1 MHINLKGPGMTTK
14 RLRFAALAL
23 LVVLASLAVAA
34 CGSDDSSSSSSSG
47 GSDTTKSVPVG
58 KQGGSV
64 TALSAG
70 DVDYMDPGQQYYT
83 FGYQVGYSVNRP
95 LYYFSPE
102 DSSKQIP
109 DTAEADPTIAAD
121 GKTMTIKLK
130 KGVKFSPPVNRA
142 IKCDDIKYAF
152 ERAFSENVPN
162 AYATQYFG
170 DIVGAPS
177 KPTKGIQDISGITC
191 PDDQTIKFALKTPT
205 AGAVYA
211 ALVMPITMP
220 VPREYASKFDKTN
233 PSTYDK
239 NVVFTGPYMV
249 KNNSEGK
256 LTGWEPGKQIE
267 AIRNPNWDKS
277 TDFRPAYLNSWR
289 IAEGNTDAA
298 IASRR
303 ILQGSQLVQGDGA
316 PPAEVLKQA
325 ATSYKSQL
333 IFSPSGG
340 TRYIALNTTRPPFNN
355 PNIRKAVVA
364 GMDRNALRL
373 ARGGAIIGPLAWSY
387 LPPDFPGGKQSGGLK
402 PPADIDFEQNEQG
415 DPALAASYMKKAGF
429 ANGKYSGK
437 AIFMPATNA
446 DPGKKMAEVAQA
458 QLEKLGFKVNV
469 RFLPQNTLY
478 TKYCNS
484 GKSNYDVCPNV
495 GFFKDFLDGASLI
508 KPTFYGP
515 AIIPQ
520 NNTNWPLLD
529 DANVNKLIE
538 TASATKPGEER
549 DQAWADA
556 NLAITRLAVAVP
568 VIWDNTPIIGSKDV
582 NLVSDDYANSPFMAF
597 LSKK

>member
-1 MHINLKGPGMTTK
+1 MSTK

-34 CGSDDSSSSSSSG
+34 CGSDNSSSSSSSAG
-47 GSDTTKSVPVG
+47 TSTTKAVPVG
-58 KQGGSV
+58 QQGGSV

-95 LYYFSPE
+95 LYYFSPK

-109 DTAEADPTIAAD
+109 DTADGDPTIAAD
-121 GKTMTIKLK
+121 GKSMEIKLK
-130 KGVKFSPPVNRA
+130 SGIKFSPPVNRA

-191 PDDQTIKFALKTPT
+191 PDDQTIKIALKTPT

-249 KNNSEGK
+249 KNNSAGH

-267 AIRNPNWDKS
+267 VIRNPNWDKS
-277 TDFRPAYLNSWR
+277 TDFRPAYLNTWR

-316 PPAEVLKQA
+316 PPAEVLKVA
-325 ATSYKSQL
+325 ATQYKSQL

-520 NNTNWPLLD
+520 NNTNWPLLND
-529 DANVNKLIE
+529 PSINKLID
-538 TASATKPGEER
+538 TASATKPGEAR

-556 NLAITRLAVAVP
+556 NIAIVKTAAAVP
-568 VIWDNTPIIGSKDV
+568 IVWDNQPIVASKDV
-582 NLVSDDYANSPFMAF
+582 NLVADDYSNSPFMAF
-597 LSKK
+597 LSVK

>member
-1 MHINLKGPGMTTK
+1 MSTK
-14 RLRFAALAL
+14 RLRFALVAV
-23 LVVLASLAVAA
+23 LVVFASLAVAA
-34 CGSDDSSSSSSSG
+34 CGSDSKDSGSSSG
-47 GSDTTKSVPVG
+47 STTKSVPTG
-58 KQGGSV
+58 QKGGSV

-70 DVDYMDPGQQYYT
+70 DVDYMDPGQMYYT

-109 DTAEADPTIAAD
+109 DIADGEPTIAAD
-121 GKTMTIKLK
+121 GKSMEIKIK
-130 KGVKFSPPVNRA
+130 EGVKYAPPVNRA
-142 IKCDDIKYAF
+142 VICDDIKYAF

-177 KPTKGIQDISGITC
+177 KPTKGVQDISGITC
-191 PDDQTIKFALKTPT
+191 PDDQTIKFELKTPT
-205 AGAVYA
+205 AGAAYA

-220 VPREYASKFDKTN
+220 VPRDYASKFDESN
-233 PSTYDK
+233 PSKYDK
-239 NVVFTGPYMV
+239 NVAFTGPYQV
-249 KNNSEGK
+249 KNNSKGE
-256 LTGWEPGKQIE
+256 LTGWEPGKQISVV
-267 AIRNPNWDKS
+267 RNPNWDAK
-277 TDFRPAYLNSWR
+277 TDFRPAYLDSWK

-298 IASRR
+298 VASKR
-303 ILQGSQLVQGDGA
+303 ILQGSNLVQGDGA

-325 ATSYKSQL
+325 VQQYKSQL
-333 IFSPSGG
+333 IFSPAGG
-340 TRYIALNTTRPPFNN
+340 TRYIALNTQRPPFDNEN
-355 PNIRKAVVA
+355 VRKAVVA

-373 ARGGAIIGPLAWSY
+373 ARGGAIIGPIAWSY

-402 PPADIDFEQNEQG
+402 PPADIDFLQQDQG
-415 DPALAASYMKKAGF
+415 DLALAQEYLKKAGF
-429 ANGKYSGK
+429 ADGKYKGDP
-437 AIFMPATNA
+437 IFMPATNA

-458 QLEKLGFKVNV
+458 QLEKLGFEVNV
-469 RFLPQNTLY
+469 RYLPQNTLY

-538 TASATKPGEER
+538 TASGTKPGEAR
-549 DQAWADA
+549 DQAWADS
-556 NLAITRLAVAVP
+556 NLAIVKTAAAVP
-568 VIWDNTPIIGSKDV
+568 VVWDNQPIIASKDV
-582 NLVSDDYANSPFMAF
+582 NLVADDYANSPFMAF
-597 LSKK
+597 LSQK

>member
-1 MHINLKGPGMTTK
+1 MSTK

-34 CGSDDSSSSSSSG
+34 CGSDNSSSSSSSAG
-47 GSDTTKSVPVG
+47 TSTTKAVPVG
-58 KQGGSV
+58 QQGGSV

-95 LYYFSPE
+95 LYYFSPK

-109 DTAEADPTIAAD
+109 DTADGDPTIAAD
-121 GKTMTIKLK
+121 GKSMTIKLK
-130 KGVKFSPPVNRA
+130 SGIKFSPPVNRA

-191 PDDQTIKFALKTPT
+191 PDDQTIKIALKTPT

-249 KNNSEGK
+249 KNNSAGH

-267 AIRNPNWDKS
+267 VIRNPNWDKS
-277 TDFRPAYLNSWR
+277 TDFRPAYLNTWR
-289 IAEGNTDAA
+289 VAEGNTDAA

-316 PPAEVLKQA
+316 PPAEVLKVA
-325 ATSYKSQL
+325 ATQYKSQL

-520 NNTNWPLLD
+520 NNTNWPLLND
-529 DANVNKLIE
+529 PSINKLID
-538 TASATKPGEER
+538 TASATKPGEAR

-556 NLAITRLAVAVP
+556 NIAIVKTAAAVP
-568 VIWDNTPIIGSKDV
+568 IVWDNQPIVASKDV
-582 NLVSDDYANSPFMAF
+582 NLVADDYSNSPFMAF
-597 LSKK
+597 LSVK

>member
-1 MHINLKGPGMTTK
+1 MSTK
-14 RLRFAALAL
+14 RLRFAAVAL

-34 CGSDDSSSSSSSG
+34 CGSNNNSSSSSSSG
-47 GSDTTKSVPVG
+47 SSTTKSVPVG
-58 KQGGSV
+58 KQGGTV

-95 LYYFSPE
+95 LYYFSPK

-109 DTAEADPTIAAD
+109 DTADGDPTIAAD
-121 GKTMTIKLK
+121 GKSMTIKLK
-130 KGVKFSPPVNRA
+130 SGIKFSPPVNRA

-211 ALVMPITMP
+211 ALVMPISMP

-249 KNNSEGK
+249 KNNSAGH

-267 AIRNPNWDKS
+267 VIRNPNWDKS
-277 TDFRPAYLNSWR
+277 TDFRPAYLNSWK
-289 IAEGNTDAA
+289 IAEGNTDAS
-298 IASRR
+298 IAGRR

-325 ATSYKSQL
+325 VQSYKSQL
-333 IFSPSGG
+333 IFSPGGG
-340 TRYIALNTTRPPFNN
+340 TRYVALNTTRPPFNN
-355 PNIRKAVVA
+355 INVRKAVIAVT
-364 GMDRNALRL
+364 DRNALRL
-373 ARGGAIIGPLAWSY
+373 ARGGAVIGPIAWGY

-402 PPADIDFEQNEQG
+402 PPAGDDFLQSETGNL
-415 DPALAASYMKKAGF
+415 ALAESYMKKAGYPS
-429 ANGKYSGK
+429 GKYTGK

-446 DPGKKMAEVAQA
+446 DPGKKMAEVMQA
-458 QLEKLGFKVNV
+458 QFEKLGFKVNA

-484 GKSNYDVCPNV
+484 GQSNYDTCPNV

-529 DANVNKLIE
+529 NPTVNKLID
-538 TASATKPGEER
+538 TASTTQPGEAR
-549 DQAWADA
+549 DQAWANA
-556 NLAITRLAVAVP
+556 NLEIVKQAVAVP
-568 VIWDNTPIIGSKDV
+568 VVWDNTPVIASKDV
-582 NLVSDDYANSPFMAF
+582 NLVVDDYANSPFMSF
-597 LSKK
+597 LSVK

>member
-1 MHINLKGPGMTTK
+1 MSTT
-14 RLRFAALAL
+14 RLRFAVVAV

-34 CGSDDSSSSSSSG
+34 CGSSDNSSSTG
-47 GSDTTKSVPVG
+47 GSATTKKVPTG
-58 KQGGSV
+58 QKGGSV
-64 TALSAG
+64 TALASG

-109 DTAEADPTIAAD
+109 DLATAAPDIASN
-121 GKTMTIKLK
+121 GKSLTIKIK
-130 KGVKFSPPVNRA
+130 PNVKYAPPVDRA
-142 IKCDDIKYAF
+142 VKCDDFKYAF

-191 PDDQTIKFALKTPT
+191 PSDTEIKFALTQPT
-205 AGAVYA
+205 AGVVYA
-211 ALVMPITMP
+211 AMVMPITMP
-220 VPREYASKFDKTN
+220 VPREYASQFDKTN

-239 NVVFTGPYMV
+239 HVAFTGPYQV
-249 KNNSEGK
+249 KNDSSGK
-256 LTGWEPGKQIE
+256 LTGWEPGKQISVV
-267 AIRNPNWDKS
+267 RNPNWDAS
-277 TDFRPAYLNSWR
+277 TDFRPAYLDSWK
-289 IAEGNTDAA
+289 IAEGNTDQSVAG
-298 IASRR
+298 RR
-303 ILQGSQLVQGDGA
+303 ILQGQSLVQGDGP
-316 PPAEVLKQA
+316 PPADILKQA
-325 ATSYKSQL
+325 VQNYKSQL

-340 TRYIALNTTRPPFNN
+340 TRYIAMNTQRPPFNN
-355 PNIRKAVVA
+355 INIRKAVVA

-373 ARGGAIIGPLAWSY
+373 ARGGAIIGPIAWSY
-387 LPPDFPGGKQSGGLK
+387 LPPDFPGGKQSGGLR
-402 PPADIDFEQNEQG
+402 PPADIDFLQKDQG
-415 DPALAASYMKKAGF
+415 DPALAAQYLKKAGF
-429 ANGKYSGK
+429 ANGKYSGP

-484 GKSNYDVCPNV
+484 GQSNYDVCPNV

-529 DANVNKLIE
+529 DTNVNNLIN
-538 TASATKPGEER
+538 TANTKPPGEAR

-556 NLAITRLAVAVP
+556 NLAITKLAVATP
-568 VIWDNTPIIGSKDV
+568 VVWDLQPIIGSKNV
-582 NLVSDDYANSPFMAF
+582 NLVADDYSNSPFMAY
-597 LSKK
+597 LSLK

>member
-1 MHINLKGPGMTTK
+1 MK
-14 RLRFAALAL
+14 RLRFAFVAV

-34 CGSDDSSSSSSSG
+34 CGSDDKDSSSSG
-47 GSDTTKSVPVG
+47 DSTTKSVPTG
-58 KQGGSV
+58 QKGGTV
-64 TALSAG
+64 TALAAG
-70 DVDYMDPGQQYYT
+70 DVDYMDPGQTYYT
-83 FGYQVGYSVNRP
+83 FGYQVAYSVNRA

-109 DTAEADPTIAAD
+109 DTADGEPEIAED
-121 GKTMTIKLK
+121 GKSMTIKLQE
-130 KGVKFSPPVNRA
+130 GIKFSPPVNRA

-177 KPTKGIQDISGITC
+177 KPTKGIKDISGITC
-191 PDDQTIKFALKTPT
+191 PDDQTIAFALKTPT
-205 AGAVYA
+205 AGALYA
-211 ALVMPITMP
+211 ALVMPITIP
-220 VPREYASKFDKTN
+220 VPREYASKFDESN
-233 PSTYDK
+233 PSKYDK
-239 NVVFTGPYMV
+239 NVVFTGPYQV
-249 KNNSEGK
+249 KNNSKGE
-256 LTGWEPGKQIE
+256 LTGWEPGKQIS
-267 AIRNPNWDKS
+267 AVRNPNWDAK
-277 TDFRPAYLNSWR
+277 TDFRPAYLDSWK
-289 IAEGNTDAA
+289 IAQGNTDAA
-298 IASRR
+298 VASKR

-325 ATSYKSQL
+325 VQQYKSQL
-333 IFSPSGG
+333 IFSPAGG
-340 TRYIALNTTRPPFNN
+340 TRYIAMNTQRPPFDDANV
-355 PNIRKAVVA
+355 RKAVIA
-364 GMDRNALRL
+364 ATDRNALRL
-373 ARGGAIIGPLAWSY
+373 ARGGAVIGPIAWSY

-402 PPADIDFEQNEQG
+402 PPADIDFLQKDQG
-415 DPALAASYMKKAGF
+415 DLALAQEYLKKAGF
-429 ANGKYSGK
+429 ADGKYKGDP
-437 AIFMPATNA
+437 IFMPATNA
-446 DPGKKMAEVAQA
+446 DPGKKMAEVMQA
-458 QLEKLGFKVNV
+458 QLEKLGFEVNA

-484 GKSNYDVCPNV
+484 GESNYDICPNV

-556 NLAITRLAVAVP
+556 NLAIAKLGVAVP
-568 VIWDNTPIIGSKDV
+568 VVWDNQPIIASKDV
-582 NLVSDDYANSPFMAF
+582 NLVADDYSNSPFMAF
-597 LSKK
+597 LSIKQ

>member
-1 MHINLKGPGMTTK
+1 MSTK
-14 RLRFAALAL
+14 RLRFALVAV
-23 LVVLASLAVAA
+23 LVVFASLAVAA
-34 CGSDDSSSSSSSG
+34 CGSDSKDSGSSSG
-47 GSDTTKSVPVG
+47 STTKSVPTG
-58 KQGGSV
+58 QKGGSV

-70 DVDYMDPGQQYYT
+70 DVDYMDPGQMYYT

-109 DTAEADPTIAAD
+109 DIADGEPTIAAD
-121 GKTMTIKLK
+121 GKSMEIKIK
-130 KGVKFSPPVNRA
+130 EGVKYAPPVNRA
-142 IKCDDIKYAF
+142 VICDDIKYAF

-177 KPTKGIQDISGITC
+177 KPTKGVQDISGITC
-191 PDDQTIKFALKTPT
+191 PDDQTIKFELKTPT
-205 AGAVYA
+205 AGAAYA

-220 VPREYASKFDKTN
+220 VPRDYASKFDESN
-233 PSTYDK
+233 PSKYDK
-239 NVVFTGPYMV
+239 NVAFTGPYQV
-249 KNNSEGK
+249 KNNSKGE
-256 LTGWEPGKQIE
+256 LTGWEPGKQISVV
-267 AIRNPNWDKS
+267 RNPNWDAK
-277 TDFRPAYLNSWR
+277 TDFRPAYLDSWK

-298 IASRR
+298 VASKR
-303 ILQGSQLVQGDGA
+303 ILQGSNLVQGDGA

-325 ATSYKSQL
+325 VQQYKSQL
-333 IFSPSGG
+333 IFSPAGG
-340 TRYIALNTTRPPFNN
+340 TRYIALNTQRPPFDNEN
-355 PNIRKAVVA
+355 VRKAVVA

-373 ARGGAIIGPLAWSY
+373 ARGGAIIGPIAWSY

-402 PPADIDFEQNEQG
+402 PPADIDFLQQDQG
-415 DPALAASYMKKAGF
+415 DLALAQEYLKKAGF
-429 ANGKYSGK
+429 ADGKYKGDP
-437 AIFMPATNA
+437 IFMPATNA

-458 QLEKLGFKVNV
+458 QLEKLGFEVNV

-538 TASATKPGEER
+538 TASGTKPGEAR
-549 DQAWADA
+549 DQAWADS
-556 NLAITRLAVAVP
+556 NLAIVKTAAAVP
-568 VIWDNTPIIGSKDV
+568 VVWDNQPIIASKDV
-582 NLVSDDYANSPFMAF
+582 NLVADDYANSPFMAF
-597 LSKK
+597 LSQK

>member
-1 MHINLKGPGMTTK
+1 MSTK
-14 RLRFAALAL
+14 RLRFAFVAVLI
-23 LVVLASLAVAA
+23 VLASLVVAA
-34 CGSDDSSSSSSSG
+34 CGSDDDKASTSG
-47 GSDTTKSVPVG
+47 DSTTKSVPTG
-58 KQGGSV
+58 QKGGSV
-64 TALSAG
+64 TALAAG
-70 DVDYMDPGQQYYT
+70 DVDYMDPGQTYYT
-83 FGYQVGYSVNRP
+83 FGYQVAYSVNRA

-109 DTAEADPTIAAD
+109 DIAAGEPEIAED
-121 GKTMTIKLK
+121 GKSMTIKLQE
-130 KGVKFSPPVNRA
+130 GIKFSPPVSRA
-142 IKCDDIKYAF
+142 VKCDDIKYAF
-152 ERAFSENVPN
+152 ERGFSENVPN

-177 KPTKGIQDISGITC
+177 TPTKGIKDISGITC
-191 PDDQTIKFALKTPT
+191 PDDQTITFALKTPT
-205 AGAVYA
+205 AGALYA
-211 ALVMPITMP
+211 ALVMPITIP
-220 VPREYASKFDKTN
+220 VPREYASKFDESN
-233 PSTYDK
+233 PSKYDK
-239 NVVFTGPYMV
+239 NVVFTGPYQV

-256 LTGWEPGKQIE
+256 LTGWEPGKQIDV
-267 AIRNPNWDKS
+267 IRNPNWDEK
-277 TDFRPAYLNSWR
+277 TDFRPAYLDSWKVT
-289 IAEGNTDAA
+289 EGNTDASVA
-298 IASRR
+298 NKR
-303 ILQGSQLVQGDGA
+303 ILQGEGLVTGDGP
-316 PPAEVLKQA
+316 PPADVLKQA
-325 ATSYKSQL
+325 ATRYKSQL

-340 TRYIALNTTRPPFNN
+340 TRYVAMNTTRPPFDDINV
-355 PNIRKAVVA
+355 RKAVIA
-364 GMDRNALRL
+364 ATDRNALRL
-373 ARGGAIIGPLAWSY
+373 ARGGAINGPIAWSY
-387 LPPDFPGGKQSGGLK
+387 LPPDFPGGEQSGGLK
-402 PPADIDFEQNEQG
+402 PPADIDFLQAEQG
-415 DPALAASYMKKAGF
+415 DLALAQEYLKKAGF
-429 ANGKYSGK
+429 KDGKYKGD
-437 AIFMPATNA
+437 AIFMPATNS
-446 DPGKKMAEVAQA
+446 DPGKKMSEVMQA
-458 QLEKLGFKVNV
+458 QLEKLGFEVNA

>member
-1 MHINLKGPGMTTK
+1 MSMK
-14 RLRFAALAL
+14 RLRFAFVAM

-34 CGSDDSSSSSSSG
+34 CGSDDKDSSSSG
-47 GSDTTKSVPVG
+47 DATTKSIPTG
-58 KQGGSV
+58 QKGGTV
-64 TALSAG
+64 TALAAG
-70 DVDYMDPGQQYYT
+70 DVDYMDPGQTYYT
-83 FGYQVGYSVNRP
+83 FGYQVAYSVNRA

-109 DTAEADPTIAAD
+109 DIAD
-121 GKTMTIKLK
+121 GEPEIAEDGKSMTIKLQE
-130 KGVKFSPPVNRA
+130 GVKFSPPVNRA
-142 IKCDDIKYAF
+142 VKCDDIKYAF

-177 KPTKGIQDISGITC
+177 KPTKGVKDISGITC
-191 PDDQTIKFALKTPT
+191 PDDQTIAFALKTPT
-205 AGAVYA
+205 AGALYA
-211 ALVMPITMP
+211 ALVMPITIP
-220 VPREYASKFDKTN
+220 VPREYASPFDESN
-233 PSTYDK
+233 PSKYDK
-239 NVVFTGPYMV
+239 NVVFTGPYQV
-249 KNNSEGK
+249 KNNSKGE
-256 LTGWEPGKQIE
+256 LTGWEPGKQIS
-267 AIRNPNWDKS
+267 AVRNPNWDAD
-277 TDFRPAYLNSWR
+277 TDFRPAYLDSWK
-289 IAEGNTDAA
+289 IAEGNTDASV
-298 IASRR
+298 ASKR

-325 ATSYKSQL
+325 VQQYKSQL
-333 IFSPSGG
+333 IFSPAGG
-340 TRYIALNTTRPPFNN
+340 TRYIAMNTKRPPFDDVNV
-355 PNIRKAVVA
+355 RKAVIA
-364 GMDRNALRL
+364 ATDRNALRL
-373 ARGGAIIGPLAWSY
+373 ARGGAVIGPIAWSY
-387 LPPDFPGGKQSGGLK
+387 LPPDFPGGQQSGGLK
-402 PPADIDFEQNEQG
+402 PPADIDFLQKDQG
-415 DPALAASYMKKAGF
+415 DLALAQEYLKKAGF
-429 ANGKYSGK
+429 ADGKYKGDP
-437 AIFMPATNA
+437 IFMPATNA
-446 DPGKKMAEVAQA
+446 DPGKKMAEVMQA
-458 QLEKLGFKVNV
+458 QLEKLGFEVNA

-556 NLAITRLAVAVP
+556 NLAIAKLGVAVP
-568 VIWDNTPIIGSKDV
+568 VVWDNQPIIASKDV
-582 NLVSDDYANSPFMAF
+582 NLVADDYSNSPFMAY
-597 LSKK
+597 LSIKQ

>member
-1 MHINLKGPGMTTK
+1 MSMK
-14 RLRFAALAL
+14 RLRFAFVAV

-34 CGSDDSSSSSSSG
+34 CGSDDKDSSSSG
-47 GSDTTKSVPVG
+47 DSTTKSVPTG
-58 KQGGSV
+58 QKGGTV

-83 FGYQVGYSVNRP
+83 FGYQVGYSVNRA

-109 DTAEADPTIAAD
+109 DIAD
-121 GKTMTIKLK
+121 GEPEIAEDGKSMSIKLQE
-130 KGVKFSPPVNRA
+130 GVKFSPPVNRA
-142 IKCDDIKYAF
+142 VKCDDIKYAF

-177 KPTKGIQDISGITC
+177 KPTKGIKDISGITC
-191 PDDQTIKFALKTPT
+191 PDDQTIDFALKTPT

-211 ALVMPITMP
+211 GLVMPITMP
-220 VPREYASKFDKTN
+220 VPREYASKFDESN
-233 PSTYDK
+233 PSKYDK
-239 NVVFTGPYMV
+239 NVVFTGPYQV
-249 KNNSEGK
+249 KNNSKGQ
-256 LTGWEPGKQIE
+256 LTGWEPGKQISVV
-267 AIRNPNWDKS
+267 RNPNWDAK
-277 TDFRPAYLNSWR
+277 TDFRPAYLDSWK

-298 IASRR
+298 VASKR

-325 ATSYKSQL
+325 VQQYKSQL

-340 TRYIALNTTRPPFNN
+340 TRYIAMNTQRPPFDNEN
-355 PNIRKAVVA
+355 VRKAVVA
-364 GMDRNALRL
+364 ATDRNALRL
-373 ARGGAIIGPLAWSY
+373 ARGGAVIGPIAWSY

-402 PPADIDFEQNEQG
+402 PPADIDFLQKDQG
-415 DPALAASYMKKAGF
+415 DLALAQEYLKKAGF
-429 ANGKYSGK
+429 ADGKYKGDP
-437 AIFMPATNA
+437 IFMPSTNA
-446 DPGKKMAEVAQA
+446 DPGKKMAEVMQA
-458 QLEKLGFKVNV
+458 QLEKLGFEVNA

-484 GKSNYDVCPNV
+484 GESNYDVCPNV

-529 DANVNKLIE
+529 DPNVNKLID
-538 TASATKPGEER
+538 TASSTKPGEER

-556 NLAITRLAVAVP
+556 NLAITKLAVAVP
-568 VIWDNTPIIGSKDV
+568 VVWDNQPIIASKDV
-582 NLVSDDYANSPFMAF
+582 NLVADDYANSPFMAF
-597 LSKK
+597 LSIK

>member
-1 MHINLKGPGMTTK
+1 MSIK
-14 RLRFAALAL
+14 RLRFAFVAG
-23 LVVLASLAVAA
+23 LVVLASVAVAA
-34 CGSDDSSSSSSSG
+34 CGGSDNKDSGSSG
-47 GSDTTKSVPVG
+47 STTKSVPTG
-58 KQGGSV
+58 QKGGTV

-70 DVDYMDPGQQYYT
+70 DVDYMDPGQMYYT

-109 DTAEADPTIAAD
+109 DVAD
-121 GKTMTIKLK
+121 GEPAIAEDSKSMTIKLK
-130 KGVKFSPPVNRA
+130 EGVKFSPPVDRA
-142 IKCDDIKYAF
+142 VICDDIKYAF
-152 ERAFSENVPN
+152 ERAFSQNVPN

-177 KPTKGIQDISGITC
+177 APTKGIKDISGITC

-205 AGAVYA
+205 AGALYA

-220 VPREYASKFDKTN
+220 VPRDYAEPFDKSN

-239 NVVFTGPYMV
+239 HVVFTGPYQV
-249 KNNSEGK
+249 KNNSKGE
-256 LTGWEPGKQIE
+256 LTGWEPGKQISVV
-267 AIRNPNWDKS
+267 RNPNWDAK
-277 TDFRPAYLNSWR
+277 TDFRPAYLDSWK

-298 IASRR
+298 VASKR
-303 ILQGSQLVQGDGA
+303 ILQGSNLVQGDGA

-325 ATSYKSQL
+325 VQQYKSQL

-340 TRYIALNTTRPPFNN
+340 TRYVAMNTTRPPFDNEN
-355 PNIRKAVVA
+355 VRKAVVA
-364 GMDRNALRL
+364 ATDRNALRL
-373 ARGGAIIGPLAWSY
+373 ARGGAIIGPIAWSY
-387 LPPDFPGGKQSGGLK
+387 LPPDFPGGQQSGGLK
-402 PPADIDFEQNEQG
+402 PPADIDYLQKDQG
-415 DPALAASYMKKAGF
+415 DLALAQEYLKKAGF
-429 ANGKYSGK
+429 ADGKYKGDP
-437 AIFMPATNA
+437 IFMPATNA

-458 QLEKLGFKVNV
+458 QLEKLGFEVNV
-469 RFLPQNTLY
+469 RYLPQNTLY

-538 TASATKPGEER
+538 TASGTKPGEAR
-549 DQAWADA
+549 DQAWADS
-556 NLAITRLAVAVP
+556 NLAIVKTAAAVP
-568 VIWDNTPIIGSKDV
+568 VVWDNQPIIGSKDV
-582 NLVSDDYANSPFMAF
+582 NLVADDYSNGPFMAY
-597 LSKK
+597 LSIK

>member
-1 MHINLKGPGMTTK
+1 MSMK
-14 RLRFAALAL
+14 RLRFAFVAV

-34 CGSDDSSSSSSSG
+34 CGSDDKDSSSSG
-47 GSDTTKSVPVG
+47 DSTTKSVPTG
-58 KQGGSV
+58 QKGGTV
-64 TALSAG
+64 TALAAG
-70 DVDYMDPGQQYYT
+70 DVDYMDPGQTYYT
-83 FGYQVGYSVNRP
+83 FGYQVAYSVNRA

-109 DTAEADPTIAAD
+109 DTADGEPEIAED
-121 GKTMTIKLK
+121 GKSMTIKLQE
-130 KGVKFSPPVNRA
+130 GIKFSPPVNRA

-177 KPTKGIQDISGITC
+177 KPTKGIKDISGITC
-191 PDDQTIKFALKTPT
+191 PDDQTIAFALKTPT
-205 AGAVYA
+205 AGALYA
-211 ALVMPITMP
+211 ALVMPITIP
-220 VPREYASKFDKTN
+220 VPREYASKFDESN
-233 PSTYDK
+233 PSKYDK
-239 NVVFTGPYMV
+239 NVVFTGPYQV
-249 KNNSEGK
+249 KNNSKGE
-256 LTGWEPGKQIE
+256 LTGWEPGKQIS
-267 AIRNPNWDKS
+267 AVRNPNWDAK
-277 TDFRPAYLNSWR
+277 TDFRPAYLDSWK
-289 IAEGNTDAA
+289 IAQGNTDAA
-298 IASRR
+298 VASKR

-325 ATSYKSQL
+325 VQQYKSQL
-333 IFSPSGG
+333 IFSPAGG
-340 TRYIALNTTRPPFNN
+340 TRYIAMNTQRPPFDDANV
-355 PNIRKAVVA
+355 RKAVIA
-364 GMDRNALRL
+364 ATDRNALRL
-373 ARGGAIIGPLAWSY
+373 ARGGAVIGPIAWSY

-402 PPADIDFEQNEQG
+402 PPADIDFLQKDQG
-415 DPALAASYMKKAGF
+415 DLALAQEYLKKAGF
-429 ANGKYSGK
+429 ADGKYKGDP
-437 AIFMPATNA
+437 IFMPATNA
-446 DPGKKMAEVAQA
+446 DPGKKMAEVMQA
-458 QLEKLGFKVNV
+458 QLEKLGFEVNA

-484 GKSNYDVCPNV
+484 GESNYDICPNV

-556 NLAITRLAVAVP
+556 NLAIAKLGVAVP
-568 VIWDNTPIIGSKDV
+568 VVWDNQPIIASKDV
-582 NLVSDDYANSPFMAF
+582 NLVADDYSNSPFMAF
-597 LSKK
+597 LSIKQ

>member
-1 MHINLKGPGMTTK
+1 MSTK
-14 RLRFAALAL
+14 RLRFAFVAV

-34 CGSDDSSSSSSSG
+34 CGSDDNSSSTSG
-47 GSDTTKSVPVG
+47 SATTKSVPTG
-58 KQGGSV
+58 QKGGAV
-64 TALSAG
+64 TSLSAG

-83 FGYQVGYSVNRP
+83 FGYQVGYSVNRA

-109 DTAEADPTIAAD
+109 DIAD
-121 GKTMTIKLK
+121 GEPEIAEDGKSMTIKLQD
-130 KGVKFSPPVNRA
+130 GVKFSPPVDRA
-142 IKCDDIKYAF
+142 VKCDDIKYAF

-191 PDDQTIKFALKTPT
+191 PDDQTIAFALKTPT
-205 AGAVYA
+205 AGALYA

-239 NVVFTGPYMV
+239 NVVFTGPYQV
-249 KNNSEGK
+249 KNNSAGK
-256 LTGWEPGKQIE
+256 LTGWEPGKQIQ
-267 AIRNPNWDKS
+267 AIRNPNWDAN
-277 TDFRPAYLNSWR
+277 TDFRPAYLDSWTV
-289 IAEGNTDAA
+289 AEGNTDAA
-298 IASRR
+298 VASNR
-303 ILQGSQLVQGDGA
+303 ILKGQSLVQGDGA
-316 PPAEVLKQA
+316 PPAQVLKVASTQF
-325 ATSYKSQL
+325 KSQL
-333 IFSPSGG
+333 VFSPAGG
-340 TRYIALNTTRPPFNN
+340 TRYIAMNTKRAPFDDENV
-355 PNIRKAVVA
+355 RKAVIA
-364 GMDRNALRL
+364 GTDRNALRL
-373 ARGGAIIGPLAWSY
+373 ARGGAIIGPIAWSY

-402 PPADIDFEQNEQG
+402 APAEFDFLQADQG
-415 DPALAASYMKKAGF
+415 DPALAAEYLKKAGF
-429 ANGKYSGK
+429 ANGKYKGDP
-437 AIFMPATNA
+437 IFMPATNA
-446 DPGKKMAEVAQA
+446 DPGKKMAEVMQA

-484 GKSNYDVCPNV
+484 GESNYDICPNV

-529 DANVNKLIE
+529 NPEVNTLID
-538 TASATKPGEER
+538 TASGTKPGEAR

-556 NLAITRLAVAVP
+556 NLAITKLGVAVP
-568 VIWDNTPIIGSKDV
+568 VVWDNQPIIASKNV
-582 NLVSDDYANSPFMAF
+582 NLVADDYSNSPFMAF
-597 LSKK
+597 LSLK

>member
-1 MHINLKGPGMTTK
+1 MSTK

-34 CGSDDSSSSSSSG
+34 CGSDNSSSSSSSAG
-47 GSDTTKSVPVG
+47 TSTTKAVPVG
-58 KQGGSV
+58 QQGGSV

-95 LYYFSPE
+95 LYYFSPK

-109 DTAEADPTIAAD
+109 DTADGDPTIAAD
-121 GKTMTIKLK
+121 GKSMTIKLK
-130 KGVKFSPPVNRA
+130 QGIKFSPPVNRA

-191 PDDQTIKFALKTPT
+191 PDDQTIKIALKTPT

-249 KNNSEGK
+249 KNNSAGH

-267 AIRNPNWDKS
+267 VIRNPNWDKS
-277 TDFRPAYLNSWR
+277 TDFRPAYLNTWR

-316 PPAEVLKQA
+316 PPAEVLKVA
-325 ATSYKSQL
+325 ATQYKSQL

-520 NNTNWPLLD
+520 NNTNWPLLND
-529 DANVNKLIE
+529 PSINKLID
-538 TASATKPGEER
+538 TASATKPGEAR

-556 NLAITRLAVAVP
+556 NIAIVKTAAAVP
-568 VIWDNTPIIGSKDV
+568 IVWDNQPIVASKDV
-582 NLVSDDYANSPFMAF
+582 NLVADDYSNSPFMAF
-597 LSKK
+597 LSVK